1 MLQPRDAPRIS
12 RAAAP
17 PLEAMSVVEDD
28 SKLEKLKL
36 APNAE
41 MQEDAPLTAEEE
53 KHLAEAIV
61 AKLRAPAS
69 PPRGR
74 PPRAPRARDAA
85 PQRSSAHVPRSRRAR
100 RASPRRRRR
109 TDPEKTMAA
118 LDETS
123 RIRIYRGMI
132 TNNKGTMKEKEAE
145 AVETYER
152 IGAWVLANGDVL
164 TKKLKGEDVLNGAM
178 NTLIGGQD
186 YYGHQV
192 WAERLGDIA
201 GVVDHPVSPDEAKLI
216 RVKRRPVAVSRDVDR
231 ENEETSSP
239 SCSVGMKTMEAV
251 RAAQI
256 VASEKRGPRRYKQ
269 VYIIDLSQCSLS
281 SLMARTSVRTM
292 TTAIITGANNFYPEC
307 LYKMFIVNAPFIFRS
322 VYTIISPFIHPVT
335 KEKINI
341 LGGPSKYL
349 PEMAKAGVPKAAVP
363 KTLGGDCPDKKI
375 DALLAELVADGFP
388 RAAKSTTA
396 AAPAASAAAP
406 AAFAYEAPPDA
417 AKAA

>member
-69 PPRGR
+69 PPGGR
-74 PPRAPRARDAA
+74 SPRAPRARDAA

-145 AVETYER
+145 AVETYQR

-216 RVKRRPVAVSRDVDR
+216 RVEQRPVAVSRDVDR

>member
-1 MLQPRDAPRIS
+1 
-12 RAAAP
+12 
-17 PLEAMSVVEDD
+17 
-28 SKLEKLKL
+28 
-36 APNAE
+36 
-41 MQEDAPLTAEEE
+41 
-53 KHLAEAIV
+53 
-61 AKLRAPAS
+61 
-69 PPRGR
+69 
-74 PPRAPRARDAA
+74 
-85 PQRSSAHVPRSRRAR
+85 
-100 RASPRRRRR
+100 
-109 TDPEKTMAA
+109 MAA

-145 AVETYER
+145 AVETYQR

-216 RVKRRPVAVSRDVDR
+216 RVEQRPVAVSRDVDR
-231 ENEETSSP
+231 ENEETSPP

-406 AAFAYEAPPDA
+406 AASAYEAPPDA